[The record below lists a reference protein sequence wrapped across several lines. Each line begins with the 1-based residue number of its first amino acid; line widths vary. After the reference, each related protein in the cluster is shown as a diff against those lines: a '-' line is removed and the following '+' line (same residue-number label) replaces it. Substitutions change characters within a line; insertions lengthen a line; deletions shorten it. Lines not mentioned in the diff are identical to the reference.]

1 MMKDSRLIGID
12 AESVAVDFLEKQ
24 GYKILEKN
32 FRTKLGEI
40 DIIAK
45 DKNTICFVEVKSRA
59 NTSRGLPEEAINSFK
74 RRKISRTALAFLKQK
89 NLMDSDARFDVVSI
103 DLNEVK
109 VTLFKNAFEL
119 NNKYLY

>member
-1 MMKDSRLIGID
+1 MSKDSRLIGID
-12 AESVAVDFLEKQ
+12 AETVAVDFLEKQ
-24 GYKILEKN
+24 GYRILQKN

-59 NTSRGLPEEAINSFK
+59 NTSRGLPEETISNFK
-74 RRKISRTALAFLKQK
+74 RRKVSRTALAFLKQN

-109 VTLFKNAFEL
+109 INLFKNAFEL
-119 NNKYLY
+119 DARYSY

>member
-1 MMKDSRLIGID
+1 MSKDSRLIGID
-12 AESVAVDFLEKQ
+12 AETVAVDFLEKH
-24 GYKILEKN
+24 GYRILQKN

-59 NTSRGLPEEAINSFK
+59 NTSRGLPEEAINNFK
-74 RRKISRTALAFLKQK
+74 RRKVSRAALAFLKQNK
-89 NLMDSDARFDVVSI
+89 LMDSDARFDVVSI

-109 VTLFKNAFEL
+109 INLFKNAFEL
-119 NNKYLY
+119 DARYSY